1 MKTKRQTIFSLIVLC
16 LMLALIVIMVATMVP
31 LLKQIL
37 QNTADESK
45 MIDYIHAY
53 GAKGV
58 PVLMALQ
65 ALQVMMT
72 VIPAAIIQ
80 ILAGLS
86 YGIWI
91 GALICIAGTILGN
104 LIVFTVL
111 RQLKSAFS
119 SFFKERGERG
129 EMDEQAGKPKK
140 NRLLSIAKLNQ
151 MKHPEYVAFLLF
163 LIPGLPNGILP
174 YIFAQTKITTVRYL
188 ISVSAACVPATLL
201 CTWLGERISKGDY
214 RTAII
219 LAVVFIII
227 IGIVLIFRKRIMAKI
242 TSAKAE

>member
-1 MKTKRQTIFSLIVLC
+1 MKTKRQTLFSLIVLA
-16 LMLALIVIMVATMVP
+16 LMLALIVFLVVELIP
-31 LLKQIL
+31 LLKEVL
-37 QNTADESK
+37 QNTSDESK
-45 MIDYIHAY
+45 VLSYIQAY
-53 GAKGV
+53 GAQGV

-72 VIPAAIIQ
+72 FLPAAIIQ

-86 YGIWI
+86 YGVWV

-129 EMDEQAGKPKK
+129 EMDEQADKPKK
-140 NRLLSIAKLNQ
+140 NRFLSIAKLNQ
-151 MKHPEYVAFLLF
+151 MKHPEYVAFFLF

-174 YIFAQTKITTVRYL
+174 YIFAQTKITTLRYL
-188 ISVSAACVPATLL
+188 VSVAAACVPTTLL

-214 RTAII
+214 QTAVILVVILIAI
-219 LAVVFIII
+219 LAV
-227 IGIVLIFRKRIMAKI
+227 VLIFRKRIMDKI
-242 TSAKAE
+242 KGIH